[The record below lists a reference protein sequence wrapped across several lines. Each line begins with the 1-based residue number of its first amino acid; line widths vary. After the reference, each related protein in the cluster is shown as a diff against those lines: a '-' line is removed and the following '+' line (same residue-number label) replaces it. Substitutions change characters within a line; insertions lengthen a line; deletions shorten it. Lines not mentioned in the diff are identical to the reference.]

1 MICVA
6 AASSLGFTSSA
17 YFRPPLVL
25 VGHTFSWLLIPPL
38 RITKKGYLSVTF
50 FYYWSG
56 QWDWRCRCVL
66 ARLSASPAYFRPPLG
81 LVGPTFSWRLIP
93 SLRIT
98 KKGLPFGNL
107 LLLLERAM
115 GFGPTTS
122 TLATKKIIPKVAVMG
137 ILSRY
142 FYGYWYV
149 FAHRRHYQLW
159 YRFQYILDFCTLYI

>member
-1 MICVA
+1 MRCRCVLA
-6 AASSLGFTSSA
+6 RFHFVGVLSSA
-17 YFRPPLVL
+17 SRPCRPHFFVAP
-25 VGHTFSWLLIPPL
+25 HPATPNN
-38 RITKKGYLSVTF
+38 KKGYLSVTF

-81 LVGPTFSWRLIP
+81 LVGPTFSWLLIP

-122 TLATKKIIPKVAVMG
+122 TLATKKINPNVAVMG
-137 ILSRY
+137 ILLR
-142 FYGYWYV
+142 
-149 FAHRRHYQLW
+149 
-159 YRFQYILDFCTLYI
+159 

>member
-1 MICVA
+1 MWNEILIYGICNFFIVSFSCCRYVLA
-6 AASSLGFTSSA
+6 RLSASQA

-25 VGHTFSWLLIPPL
+25 VGPIFSWLLFPPL

-56 QWDWRCRCVL
+56 QWDSDPRHQPWQ
-66 ARLSASPAYFRPPLG
+66 P
-81 LVGPTFSWRLIP
+81 
-93 SLRIT
+93 
-98 KKGLPFGNL
+98 
-107 LLLLERAM
+107 
-115 GFGPTTS
+115 
-122 TLATKKIIPKVAVMG
+122 KKINSKVAVMG

-159 YRFQYILDFCTLYI
+159 YRFQYILDFCTLYIWQLDPVLLCFFTDRKGISHIKHFYAGFYLVMSETFL